1 MEQQNSRFITYPSLV
16 DKSENHTVTIVD
28 ATPDDIENIGFFL
41 KSTDKNFDVYLYR
54 GDLNDLEYLSH
65 ASDNSDHILVS
76 SASQVTIT
84 NATNVTTF
92 GQGANLNNPLKYFKD
107 FDEQRNSD

>member
-1 MEQQNSRFITYPSLV
+1 ML
-16 DKSENHTVTIVD
+16 VD

-41 KSTDKNFDVYLYR
+41 KSVDTNFDVYLYR
-54 GDLNDLEYLSH
+54 GDLSDLEYLNN
-65 ASDNSDHILVS
+65 ASNNADHILIS

-84 NATNVTTF
+84 NATNITTF

-107 FDEQRNSD
+107 FDEQRNTD